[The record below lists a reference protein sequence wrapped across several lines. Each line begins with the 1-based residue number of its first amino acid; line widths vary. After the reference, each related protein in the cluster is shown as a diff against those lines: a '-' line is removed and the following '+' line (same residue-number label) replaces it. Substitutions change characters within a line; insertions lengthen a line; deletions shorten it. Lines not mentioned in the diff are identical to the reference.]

1 MTANTN
7 TAKTTTAAA
16 HTDTSDAPTAA
27 HTAAH
32 TDTSDAHTAAHPP
45 AAHTGGARPD
55 GKRRWNTLSHNG
67 VKLPPKKSDAATAT
81 VSVRMRPG
89 GSLVKVPPGPAA
101 NALVDYMRRG
111 GTKAS
116 FMGKAQ
122 YARNFW
128 KDWGELAAAAPATK
142 AMSSPRAVGAI
153 DLTGARVVRGTVL
166 RPAAA
171 ADAGRYSVATVD
183 GKRAVPISQWAVDR
197 PGVFVGRTKYSG
209 HTGRIRRR
217 IGAADVTLNLGK
229 GQRPPPA
236 PPGERWGAI
245 VHDPRVDWVA
255 SWRDPVTSVIKYARF
270 AAASGGEQNASR
282 KRFDTARDFYRTAL
296 QPLRARN
303 SRLLRGGSDTTSLQ
317 LQTSLCMWLIVELG
331 LRVGSGGHGGRSAA
345 GGSYGASTLLRS
357 HVVLVGGG
365 VVLDFP
371 AKDGVRYRRTLSSA
385 DHPVAVRA
393 FRSLLGGR
401 RAAAAGGAG
410 PLFPGIVSSATINDE
425 IERSTPGVT
434 AKVVRTARASALFEA
449 TLDRL
454 LPEKPS
460 QSPLS
465 PGLVKL
471 AFTIANARVALFC
484 NHRRAGEKQAVVDLT
499 EYERRLDAIVDTG
512 LASASAA
519 VLARDVLRPAA
530 LILATSRK
538 SYIDPRIEY
547 AVRARL
553 PAPSRPPLSPAALV
567 AVWAAKTAATDAVNN
582 RYNV

>member
-7 TAKTTTAAA
+7 TAETRNTHAAA
-16 HTDTSDAPTAA
+16 L
-27 HTAAH
+27 
-32 TDTSDAHTAAHPP
+32 
-45 AAHTGGARPD
+45 TGGARPD

-67 VKLPPKKSDAATAT
+67 VKLPPKKSDATTAT
-81 VSVRMRPG
+81 VSVRARPG

-101 NALVDYMRRG
+101 NALIDYMRRG

-142 AMSSPRAVGAI
+142 AMASRRAVGAI
-153 DLTGARVVRGTVL
+153 DLTGARVVRGAV
-166 RPAAA
+166 RPAAEVT

-197 PGVFVGRTKYSG
+197 PGVFVGRTKFSG
-209 HTGRIRRR
+209 LTGRIRRR
-217 IGAADVTLNLGK
+217 IGAADVTLNIGK

-236 PPGERWGAI
+236 PTGERWGAI

-255 SWRDPVTSVIKYARF
+255 SWRDPVTRVIKYARF
-270 AAASGGEQNASR
+270 AAASGGEQDASR

-303 SRLLRGGSDTTSLQ
+303 SRLLRGGSDVTSLQ

-357 HVVLVGGG
+357 HVVIVGDG

-393 FRSLLGGR
+393 FRTLLGGR
-401 RAAAAGGAG
+401 RAATATAASGGGVGAG

-425 IERSTPGVT
+425 IDRSTPGVT

-460 QSPLS
+460 SSSSSSELS

-484 NHRRAGEKQAVVDLT
+484 NHRRAGEKQAVVDLSK
-499 EYERRLDAIVDTG
+499 YERRLDAIVDAG
-512 LASASAA
+512 LPAASAP
-519 VLARDVLRPAA
+519 VLARDILRPAA
-530 LILATSRK
+530 LILTTSRK

-553 PAPSRPPLSPAALV
+553 PAQSRPPPSPAALV
-567 AVWAAKTAATDAVNN
+567 AVWAAKSDPTAAANH